1 MVSKEYFGEG
11 KNIEYKREIPSN
23 HEKFLKDIIAFS
35 NSTGGQV
42 IVGIEDETCI
52 VYGIGEQSPFK
63 LSDAISNMISDACT
77 PQIEPDISIQTV
89 EDKTILVIDVVPG
102 KFRPYYLAS
111 KGKETSAYIRI
122 NGTSRPADARKLQEL
137 ELEGQNISYDA
148 LQEIGSEYDEIK
160 ALDLCRKMKQIALDS
175 CETEEEKLAVK
186 DMTLEKLHDFGVLCR
201 VGRNPYPTHAFD
213 LLTDNTNK
221 AAKVQCALFKGK
233 TRDIFI
239 DKKEFNG
246 PIYEQVDDAYH
257 FVLRHIDMGAEIE
270 GEYRKDVYELPIS
283 AIREMIANAVL
294 HRSYLDKS
302 CVQVCLYDDR
312 LEVSSPGMLYG
323 GLDLKTAKLGK
334 STCRNEVIA
343 EAFHYMHIVEAWGT
357 GLPRII
363 NRCKEYGLPDPLF
376 EEFGDGFKV
385 TLFRKMSNAPK
396 KVSNAAE
403 KVSNA
408 TEKVSNAVEK
418 VSNAPKKVSNAAE
431 KVSNAPKEVNND
443 FEKYL
448 PLFEEAEVSE
458 TFINN
463 IEQVYRKCGI
473 GIPFGQTNVMEWLK
487 CSKSKATNIMNAM
500 KAAEVIKKV
509 TGLGPGK
516 YEFVDGAD
524 DV

>member
-1 MVSKEYFGEG
+1 MVNKEYFGEG
-11 KNIEYKREIPSN
+11 KNIEFKREIPSN
-23 HEKFLKDIIAFS
+23 REKFLKDIIAFS

-42 IVGIEDETCI
+42 IVGVEDETCI

-63 LSDAISNMISDACT
+63 LSDSISNMISDACT

-111 KGKETSAYIRI
+111 KGKENSAYIRI

-137 ELEGQNISYDA
+137 ELEGKNISYDA
-148 LQEIGSEYDEIK
+148 LQEIGSEYDEKK
-160 ALDLCRKMKQIALDS
+160 ALDLCKKMKQIAIDS

-201 VGRNPYPTHAFD
+201 VGRNPYPAHAFD
-213 LLTDNTNK
+213 LLTDNRNK
-221 AAKVQCALFKGK
+221 ASKIQCALFKGK

-239 DKKEFNG
+239 DKKEFDG

-334 STCRNEVIA
+334 STCRNEAIA

-363 NRCKEYGLPDPLF
+363 NRCKEYGLQDPLF

-385 TLFRKMSNAPK
+385 TLFRKVSNAP
-396 KVSNAAE
+396 
-403 KVSNA
+403 
-408 TEKVSNAVEK
+408 EK
-418 VSNAPKKVSNAAE
+418 VSNAPE
-431 KVSNAPKEVNND
+431 KVSNAPEKVSNAPEKVSNA

-448 PLFEEAEVSE
+448 PLFEEAEVTE

-463 IEQVYRKCGI
+463 IKQVYGKCCI
-473 GIPFGQTNVMEWLK
+473 GIPFGQMNIVEWLN

-500 KAAEVIKKV
+500 KAAKVIKKV
-509 TGLGPGK
+509 TGHGPGK
-516 YEFVDGAD
+516 YEFVKVTDEDFQTGSEK
-524 DV
+524 